1 MKRTMEFV
9 LGLIGGIFG
18 IISGVMALMMG
29 SIGSAVGSGS
39 GGLGTLGGWAIA
51 LSVLGIIGACMVS
64 SKSKI
69 GGWFM
74 TISAIGGTICVSAF
88 YILPGILLIIGG
100 LMALLRKDNASI
112 DLDLKRNIK
121 GENINE

>member
-51 LSVLGIIGACMVS
+51 LSVLGIVGACMVS
-64 SKSKI
+64 SNSKI

-74 TISAIGGTICVSAF
+74 TVAAVGGTISVSMF
-88 YILPGILLIIGG
+88 YILPGILLIIAG
-100 LMALLRKDNASI
+100 LMALIRKDKSI
-112 DLDLKRNIK
+112 TKTESVNL
-121 GENINE
+121 